1 MVSSKKDKF
10 LLSLSSFL
18 LCCIPFTLLT
28 GPFLPDLFISLIG
41 LIFLYISIS
50 KNNFFYFKN
59 NFFYFFIIFYFIF
72 VVSSLTSEFFI
83 LSIKSSLVYFRF
95 GLFAIACYFILD
107 NNSKILRPFTVAFL
121 LAYFFAISDGFS
133 QYFFERSILLDLEN
147 IPSRLHLPF
156 NDEAVMGNYLTRMFP
171 ILFASLLMTFEPKK
185 IFIIGLMFLIVIVDV
200 LVFISGE
207 RTALGLMTIST
218 IMIII
223 FMSNF
228 RIIRIFTLVL
238 SMILIVIIATI
249 DSDVKERNVDQT
261 LSQIGISE
269 ESEQIYVFSEI
280 HQDHFISALK
290 IFRDNFLLGSGPNSY
305 REACRNEKY
314 YENINSCSTHPHNT
328 YVQVLSETG
337 LIGSLYLVTI
347 LFYILAKLYRQ
358 LHKMILLKNN
368 YYDDKFICI
377 IISISLT
384 VFPFLPTLNFFNNWI
399 NVIYYLPVGFFLYL
413 NNEKN
418 KKNDYS

>member
-1 MVSSKKDKF
+1 MVLSKKDKF

-218 IMIII
+218 VMIII

-249 DSDVKERNVDQT
+249 DSDVRERNVDQT

-280 HQDHFISALK
+280 HQDHFTSALK

-305 REACRNEKY
+305 REACKNEKY

-328 YVQVLSETG
+328 YVQVISETG

-358 LHKMILLKNN
+358 LYEMILLRNN
-368 YYDDKFICI
+368 YFDDKFICI